1 MNQSH
6 SRTGSQ
12 GALTDVGALGLAV
25 RQARKAHGL
34 TQAEL
39 AGLAGTGPRFISELE
54 RGQPGAE
61 LGKVLDVLAV
71 LGLRLLLARSEE
83 RRVGKEC
90 VMKGRSRWLLDPKKK
105 KNNK

>member
-1 MNQSH
+1 MLSTL
-6 SRTGSQ
+6 SRSGSPTV
-12 GALTDVGALGLAV
+12 LIEVGTLGTAV

-54 RGQPGAE
+54 RGKASAE

-71 LGLRLLLARSEE
+71 LGLRLLLA
-83 RRVGKEC
+83 GA
-90 VMKGRSRWLLDPKKK
+90 DA
-105 KNNK
+105 

>member
-1 MNQSH
+1 MNQIH

-12 GALTDVGALGLAV
+12 GALTDVGALGLTV

-39 AGLAGTGPRFISELE
+39 AGLAGTGPRFLSELE
-54 RGQPGAE
+54 RGKPGAE

-71 LGLRLLLARSEE
+71 LGLRLLSSEG
-83 RRVGKEC
+83 RRGGKEC
-90 VMKGRSRWLLDPKKK
+90 GSTFRFRWAAVH
-105 KNNK
+105 